1 VALASRG
8 ARESE
13 DGTRS
18 LLSDAE
24 DVAYFRKQ
32 ARGIYAKTFF
42 ATLFLLLA
50 GRAWL
55 HWGG

>member
-1 VALASRG
+1 MALASRG

-18 LLSDAE
+18 LLSDAD
-24 DVAYFRKQ
+24 DVAFFRKQ
-32 ARGIYAKTFF
+32 ARRIYAKTFF

-55 HWGG
+55 YWRP

>member
-1 VALASRG
+1 MASRG
-8 ARESE
+8 AREHE

-18 LLSDAE
+18 LLSEPD

-32 ARGIYAKTFF
+32 ARKIYAKTFF
-42 ATLFLLLA
+42 ATLFVLLA

-55 HWGG
+55 HYQG